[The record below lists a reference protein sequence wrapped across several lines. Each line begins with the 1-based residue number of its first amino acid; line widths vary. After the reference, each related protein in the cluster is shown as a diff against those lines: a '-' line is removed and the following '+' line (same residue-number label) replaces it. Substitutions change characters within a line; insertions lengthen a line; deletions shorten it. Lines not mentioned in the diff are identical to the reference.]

1 MYGSPAGSKDCQ
13 ALNRANGARAI
24 PDVERPSQ
32 STARL
37 PDTRL
42 IARFQKACRQA
53 AATIKAKAVTFM
65 RNSLRDGATSVQ
77 RPGGGCAHL
86 PRNGQLT
93 GSGRK
98 MPPSFRGGRM
108 TRADKTLT
116 ILLRVLGVSALFAL
130 VAVFTPLSWMAA
142 AHHGLGLGEVPPA
155 PVVEYVARSVSAF
168 YALYGALCL
177 VVASDLE
184 RYRPLVR
191 FLGMTLALM
200 GLVLLGVD

>member
-1 MYGSPAGSKDCQ
+1 MYGSPAGSNDCQ
-13 ALNRANGARAI
+13 APDGSIEPRAI
-24 PDVERPSQ
+24 PDVERHSQ

-77 RPGGGCAHL
+77 RPGGGCAQL

-98 MPPSFRGGRM
+98 M
-108 TRADKTLT
+108 
-116 ILLRVLGVSALFAL
+116 
-130 VAVFTPLSWMAA
+130 
-142 AHHGLGLGEVPPA
+142 
-155 PVVEYVARSVSAF
+155 
-168 YALYGALCL
+168 
-177 VVASDLE
+177 
-184 RYRPLVR
+184 
-191 FLGMTLALM
+191 
-200 GLVLLGVD
+200 